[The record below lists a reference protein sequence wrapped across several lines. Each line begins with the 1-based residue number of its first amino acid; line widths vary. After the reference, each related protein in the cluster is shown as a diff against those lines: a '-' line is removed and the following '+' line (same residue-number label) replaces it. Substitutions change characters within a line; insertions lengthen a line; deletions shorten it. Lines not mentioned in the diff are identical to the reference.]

1 MALRVFKISEYDHAA
16 ERKQFDAIRAMLE
29 AKYADRTD
37 PCLLIGNYNIEG
49 VELDALLVTTGGFR
63 ILEFK
68 NWGGQI
74 VARENGSWTSDG
86 LIIEGGAGRK
96 TPYEQIR
103 LNRSRVAKG
112 LTVLLGQK
120 VQALG
125 ATIIFGKKARIDT
138 TQLSGTV
145 KAWLSVCDYTRLS
158 VLLGSR
164 NRPVFE
170 AEYIERIPALLRIE
184 EFEVTKERGPED
196 SATLSEAYD
205 PESSTNLFED
215 LEAAIRQV
223 PNYQAVYQAYNRVF
237 HKCLDLNSSATRLH
251 FGGPFAKTDYL
262 LKEHGASRE
271 MARHTNDTRVRLRK
285 SSKLPVQDLE
295 KYYRYDLRN
304 LCAFIAF
311 VYPRTQIPET
321 LSALF
326 PKEELPVFKAP
337 LVGERLRVL
346 VEQWDDQYVYG
357 QSEESGEEELLKID
371 YLTNRTYDYDWS
383 YLKNL
388 FYKGAQLNL
397 VRPRKEEGIL
407 YPELIVFEP
416 DFLVDISS
424 VARCFTNYAES
435 PFVNLLNKITPVQAT
450 GPILLGNLAGQL
462 LDEAIHQLPD
472 ARPYAQSIRDF
483 YQDNALGLLTGGIDA
498 SFHSEAQK
506 QKQNIA
512 QAVYTELP
520 NHMKH
525 FDLKAAM
532 VEPSFFSELLGLQ
545 GRMDYLQL
553 DFRVLI
559 EQKSGKGE
567 FPYDNYVKPKQ
578 KEEHYVQ
585 LLLYM
590 ALIRYNFRE
599 IYERN
604 KQELHAFLLYSKYTN
619 SLLGLGFA
627 PELIFRAMKIR
638 NEIAWTEILYAR
650 PSGFRILES
659 ITPEKMNQKGASGR
673 LWEDYQS
680 KQIKGLVAPIHQASE
695 LEKAY
700 YFRFMTFIA
709 NEHLLSKLGN
719 KTKENSGFAA
729 KWYDS
734 LEEKLRAGNIYCGL
748 TLLSP
753 NDKAEGEIKSVT
765 LRFSETKD
773 NDMSNFRVGDI
784 VILYP
789 YNPGEEPDV
798 RTTMVFRCTI
808 EDLRIDTIQLALRA
822 AQSDGRVFKREA
834 GKLWAIEH
842 DFLDSSYS
850 SLYRGMHAFLSAP
863 QERRDLLLFQR
874 EPEHDPSL
882 ALKGDYG
889 AFNELASQV
898 KRARDLFL
906 IIGPPGTGKT
916 SYGLLN
922 TVKEELLEPKTNI
935 LLMAYTNR
943 AIDEICGKLV
953 AEGIDFIRIGT
964 RLSCSPAY
972 REYML
977 SAQVRDCAKMEELRQ
992 KLLSTRVFVGTTTAL
1007 NANLSL
1013 FQLKSFSLAV
1023 IDEASQIL
1031 EPHLIGLLS
1040 AHRESVPAI
1049 RKFVLI
1055 GDHKQLP
1062 AVVQQ
1067 KPDVSRVQD
1076 ALLNE
1081 ILLTDCRL
1089 SLFERLLKKYRNNKN
1104 LTYLLTKQGRMHHD
1118 IALFPNYTFYNN
1130 ALEEVPRPHQNRALP
1145 ALGMSGNGIVDL
1157 LATRRVAFIAART
1170 PEASSSSDK
1179 VNQVEADIIAATV
1192 VKIYEI
1198 EKESFDVNET
1208 VGVIVPYRNQ
1218 IATIR
1223 NTIDKYGIQA
1233 LHDITIDTVE
1243 RYQGSQRK
1251 YIIYGFT
1258 IQKYYQ
1264 LDFLTNNVFEDADG
1278 TVVDRKLNVAM
1289 TRAEEHLLM
1298 VGNPELLSNNFT
1310 FFKLIEFVRSRQ
1322 GYFDIER
1329 DDYVAG
1335 RFQVPEY
1342 ERVEAFDLSQATYTT
1357 TREFNAAYERHV
1369 LQPVKE
1375 GSGEEWPSKVFG
1387 YDMPTNLNAIGYGR
1401 MNFSNQITL
1410 FDDVAM
1416 SPERQVLLY
1425 CYYIMRQHYCSAK
1438 NLYESFGAWTRALI
1452 RSVDGRVRMI
1462 DIGCGPATCGLAFA
1476 EVFLPDTPNMVYTGV
1491 DISAAMKRMGAR
1503 LLDDRF
1509 RDRLRYRMIESFA
1522 ALDEAYWAGCSE
1534 LPSLVVLNLSYFFS
1548 NITARFAERLA
1559 QQINDVMSR
1568 YPLNHYVI
1576 FVQHSDTDHQLNTY
1590 KVFVDNLSRR
1600 VKALKRERTS
1610 FAYVLNYKKRRL
1622 PFCFDLFV
1630 GGR

>member
-29 AKYADRTD
+29 AKY
-37 PCLLIGNYNIEG
+37 
-49 VELDALLVTTGGFR
+49 
-63 ILEFK
+63 LEFK

-138 TQLSGTV
+138 TQLSETV
-145 KAWLSVCDYTRLS
+145 KAWLSVCDHTRLS
-158 VLLGSR
+158 VLLESL

-170 AEYIERIPALLRIE
+170 VEYIERIPALLRIE
-184 EFEVTKERGPED
+184 EFEVTKERGQEE
-196 SATLSEAYD
+196 SAALSEAYD

-223 PNYQAVYQAYNRVF
+223 PDYPAVYQAYNRVF
-237 HKCLDLNSSATRLH
+237 HKCLDLNTSTTRLH

-295 KYYRYDLRN
+295 KYYRHDLRN
-304 LCAFIAF
+304 MCAFIAF
-311 VYPRTQIPET
+311 VYPRVRIPEV

-371 YLTNRTYDYDWS
+371 YLTNRAYDYDWS

-388 FYKGAQLNL
+388 FYQGAQLNL

-435 PFVNLLNKITPVQAT
+435 SFVNLLNKIAPVQAT
-450 GPILLGNLAGQL
+450 GPILLGNFAGQL

-472 ARPYAQSIRDF
+472 AWSYAQSVKDF
-483 YQDNALGLLTGGIDA
+483 YQGNALSLLTAGVDEHFHDDA
-498 SFHSEAQK
+498 RK

-512 QAVYTELP
+512 YALYTGLP

-567 FPYDNYVKPKQ
+567 FPYDNYVKPIQ

-604 KQELHAFLLYSKYTN
+604 QELHAFLLYSKYTD

-627 PELIFRAMKIR
+627 PRLIFRAMKIR

-659 ITPEKMNQKGASGR
+659 ITPETMNQKEASGR

-695 LEKAY
+695 LERAY

-748 TLLSP
+748 KLASP
-753 NDKAEGEIKSVT
+753 NDQTEGEIKSVT
-765 LRFSETKD
+765 LHFSETKD

-822 AQSDGRVFKREA
+822 AQSDGRVFKREV

-863 QERRDLLLFQR
+863 QGRRDLLLFQR
-874 EPEHDPSL
+874 EPEHDSSL

-889 AFNELASQV
+889 AFNELASRV

-922 TVKEELLEPKTNI
+922 TVKEELLEPKSNI

-964 RLSCSPAY
+964 TLGCSPAY
-972 REYML
+972 REHML

-1040 AHRESVPAI
+1040 AHREEGPAI

-1089 SLFERLLKKYRNNKN
+1089 SLFERLLKKYRNDKD
-1104 LTYLLTKQGRMHHD
+1104 LTYMLTKQGRMHHD

-1130 ALEEVPRPHQNRALP
+1130 ALEEVPRPHQNRVLP
-1145 ALGMSGNGIVDL
+1145 ALGMGKNGIVDL
-1157 LATRRVAFIAART
+1157 LTTRRVAFIAARN

-1192 VKIYEI
+1192 VKVYEI

-1298 VGNPELLSNNFT
+1298 VGNPELLSNNEQ
-1310 FFKLIEFVRSRQ
+1310 LH
-1322 GYFDIER
+1322 
-1329 DDYVAG
+1329 
-1335 RFQVPEY
+1335 
-1342 ERVEAFDLSQATYTT
+1342 LLQA
-1357 TREFNAAYERHV
+1357 H
-1369 LQPVKE
+1369 
-1375 GSGEEWPSKVFG
+1375 
-1387 YDMPTNLNAIGYGR
+1387 
-1401 MNFSNQITL
+1401 
-1410 FDDVAM
+1410 
-1416 SPERQVLLY
+1416 
-1425 CYYIMRQHYCSAK
+1425 
-1438 NLYESFGAWTRALI
+1438 
-1452 RSVDGRVRMI
+1452 RVRPQ
-1462 DIGCGPATCGLAFA
+1462 PAGLF
-1476 EVFLPDTPNMVYTGV
+1476 
-1491 DISAAMKRMGAR
+1491 
-1503 LLDDRF
+1503 
-1509 RDRLRYRMIESFA
+1509 
-1522 ALDEAYWAGCSE
+1522 
-1534 LPSLVVLNLSYFFS
+1534 
-1548 NITARFAERLA
+1548 
-1559 QQINDVMSR
+1559 
-1568 YPLNHYVI
+1568 
-1576 FVQHSDTDHQLNTY
+1576 
-1590 KVFVDNLSRR
+1590 
-1600 VKALKRERTS
+1600 
-1610 FAYVLNYKKRRL
+1610 
-1622 PFCFDLFV
+1622 
-1630 GGR
+1630 